1 MLPAIPLKKCIFIP
15 LCLLL
20 LSPATRAQQSG
31 IDSLQQTLNA
41 HTQKDTI
48 RVDLLNQLSRIY
60 FTKDAVIAA
69 RYGEEALN
77 LSSELG
83 YTKGKIWATRNL
95 ALVENTKGNLDK
107 QLEYT
112 LAALKLAETQGDI
125 RTLGILN
132 NDVGNI
138 FTEQNSPRD
147 ALIYL
152 RKSLQLK
159 EQLNETPEISK
170 TLNNI
175 GSAYIALKKTDS
187 ALIYL
192 YKSEKLKKAL
202 RDERGLA
209 YTYENLGIVAMLE
222 EHYDVALQYHLLS
235 AQYYKATDN
244 QPGLTKASLNLA
256 EVQTQ
261 LGDLKSAEKNLDAAK
276 ALNEKL
282 GNVKNEMIYYKI
294 RFKLDSARNDYASAL
309 RHYKAFSERNID
321 YFNLEKSR
329 QITRSQMKYETEK
342 KQRENS
348 MLKKEQQLH
357 LATIQQQQVLVLSGA
372 ALFLALLL
380 ITVMV
385 YRLYKHQQELY
396 RQLNSKTQE
405 VSLQNHIILEQ
416 NATLENLNQVK
427 DKIFSVIS
435 HDLRSPLAIL
445 EGLLFLLKDEKMD
458 AQQFRFYTDELWRD
472 VKNTAYMM
480 DNMLQWASNQMKGI
494 SVKSDDFDLTL
505 LLNQEF
511 ELLQTLAR
519 QKDVKLSHELK
530 SAILVYA
537 DPDMIRLV
545 LRNLINNAIKFTP
558 GGGEIVIS
566 SRFENGEAEVTI
578 KDNGTGIPAD
588 DQHRIFSNIYYSTTG
603 TRNEKGCGLG
613 LHLSKDFVERNHGRI
628 WFTSVH
634 GEGSCF
640 YFTVPLSD
648 EQDINARGYTVV
660 LQDNPVSGMSVLR
673 R

>member
-1 MLPAIPLKKCIFIP
+1 MKKCIFIP

>member
-1 MLPAIPLKKCIFIP
+1 MKKCIFIP

-20 LSPATRAQQSG
+20 LSPSTRAQQSG

-48 RVDLLNQLSRIY
+48 RVDLLNQLSRLY

-69 RYGEEALN
+69 RFGEEARN
-77 LSSELG
+77 LSGELG
-83 YTKGKIWATRNL
+83 YTKGKIWANRNL

-132 NDVGNI
+132 NDIGNI

-147 ALIYL
+147 ALVYL

-192 YKSEKLKKAL
+192 YQSEKLKKAL
-202 RDERGLA
+202 HDERGLA
-209 YTYENLGIVAMLE
+209 YTYENMGIVAMLE

-261 LGDLKSAEKNLDAAK
+261 LGDLKSAEKNLDAAR

-357 LATIQQQQVLVLSGA
+357 LATIQQQRVLVLSGA

-396 RQLNSKTQE
+396 RQLNSKNQE

-558 GGGEIVIS
+558 GGGEIIIS
-566 SRFENGEAEVTI
+566 SKFENGEAEVTI
-578 KDNGTGIPAD
+578 RDNGTGIPAD